1 MLFKKLTSENKIINK
16 TQSCSDL
23 LLLLLLFLNAN
34 VEIKSTHNIKKNQ
47 RMGLLLS
54 IIFSHQRKKKQ

>member
-23 LLLLLLFLNAN
+23 LLLLFLNAN
-34 VEIKSTHNIKKNQ
+34 VAIKSTHNIKNQ

>member
-23 LLLLLLFLNAN
+23 LLLLFLNAN
-34 VEIKSTHNIKKNQ
+34 VEIKSTHNIKKSKD
-47 RMGLLLS
+47 G
-54 IIFSHQRKKKQ
+54 IIFIYYFQSPKKKKQ

>member
-23 LLLLLLFLNAN
+23 LLLLFLNAN
-34 VEIKSTHNIKKNQ
+34 VEIKSTHNIKKSKD
-47 RMGLLLS
+47 G
-54 IIFSHQRKKKQ
+54 IIIIYYF